1 MIMNTAAIN
10 RFVIIISKSNNITII
25 LILSAL
31 FDKLRIADDL
41 RCAFRK
47 KPLNFTGN
55 LKVK

>member
-47 KPLNFTGN
+47 NHLI
-55 LKVK
+55 LLAI